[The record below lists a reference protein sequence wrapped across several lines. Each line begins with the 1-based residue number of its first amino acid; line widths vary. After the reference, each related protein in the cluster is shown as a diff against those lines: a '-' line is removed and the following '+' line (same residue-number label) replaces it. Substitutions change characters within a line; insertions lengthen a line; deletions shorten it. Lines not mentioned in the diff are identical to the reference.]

1 MTTKTS
7 DPLNI
12 PILSKKYKYD
22 VRKLIRSWKNGK
34 SDLEIAQSLG
44 VDIHKIQQ
52 VRQEI
57 SFIYERDRQK
67 NLKDARRK
75 GLLQIKKSTP

>member
-1 MTTKTS
+1 MTIKTS
-7 DPLNI
+7 GPLNV
-12 PILSKKYKYD
+12 PSLSKKYKYD

-44 VDIHKIQQ
+44 VNIHKIQQ

-57 SFIYERDRQK
+57 SYIYERDRQK
-67 NLKDARRK
+67 QLKDAREN
-75 GLLQIKKSTP
+75 GILQINKPR

>member
-12 PILSKKYKYD
+12 PSLSKKYKYD

-44 VDIHKIQQ
+44 VNVHKIQQ

-57 SFIYERDRQK
+57 SYIYERDRQK
-67 NLKDARRK
+67 QLKDAREN
-75 GLLQIKKSTP
+75 GILQINKPR